1 MAEIRLGTSGWSYD
15 EWVGAFYPSDKVN
28 KLTFYNRIFTTVEID
43 STFYS
48 YPKKGLVYGWAKYSQ
63 PGFIFS
69 AKIPSLITHKK
80 KLDLEQGVEED
91 LKRFTDILKPLILR
105 KKLGLLLIQLPP
117 QFSKDYERLEAFLN
131 IVPHEIRFAVEL
143 RHLSWLEDETFRLL
157 KKYDVA
163 YTIVDE
169 PLLPPTPIT
178 TTNFAVIRWH
188 GRGRSPWY
196 DYRYTLEELKPWVE
210 TVKDISRRVDEVFGY
225 FNNHFH
231 GYAVEN
237 CLQLLKML
245 GLITEEQM
253 KVMER
258 VEEYLNAKLRKP
270 IEALIEKIPSESL
283 IQGIGFDE
291 LLETLLPSQKLKR
304 AKEIGDKEIEK
315 LEVSEGLVKSK
326 IRGYNIVIDVGKQ
339 IIMHDCADWTRC
351 IPNKTLCKH
360 LGKILLTIPQD
371 QAMVIMRSILLEK
384 ERWQFKPYSN
394 L

>member
-1 MAEIRLGTSGWSYD
+1 
-15 EWVGAFYPSDKVN
+15 
-28 KLTFYNRIFTTVEID
+28 
-43 STFYS
+43 
-48 YPKKGLVYGWAKYSQ
+48 
-63 PGFIFS
+63 
-69 AKIPSLITHKK
+69 
-80 KLDLEQGVEED
+80 EED
-91 LKRFTDILKPLILR
+91 LKRFTDILRPLILR

-117 QFSKDYERLEAFLN
+117 QFSKDYERLEAFLDV
-131 IVPHEIRFAVEL
+131 VPHEIRFAVEL

-225 FNNHFH
+225 FNNHFY

-270 IEALIEKIPSESL
+270 IEARIEKIPSESL

-339 IIMHDCADWTRC
+339 IIMHDCADWARC

-371 QAMVIMRSILLEK
+371 QATAIMRSILLEK